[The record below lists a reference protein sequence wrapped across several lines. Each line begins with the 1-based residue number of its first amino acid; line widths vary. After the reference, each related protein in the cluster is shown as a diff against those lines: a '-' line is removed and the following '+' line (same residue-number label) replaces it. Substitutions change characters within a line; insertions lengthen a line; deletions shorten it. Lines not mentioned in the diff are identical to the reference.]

1 MKNSQV
7 KNFLLLLLLSSLWGP
22 SFLFIKVAVEYVEPF
37 TITTF
42 RVGVASLLLYTV
54 LKFKKINLPK
64 FGLIWKHFA
73 VMAIFGSGLPFA
85 LFNIGEQYVSSS
97 LAAILNGTV
106 PLFTLIIAHFA
117 TKNDRLTKAK
127 FYGAIIGFVGLLI
140 LVLPSLIGVKATF
153 FGIIAILAAT
163 ASYAIGFVYSKKYI
177 IGIKPLVASTS
188 QLFLATLF
196 LLPLALIFENPSS
209 IISAPNKAILS
220 ILGLS
225 ILGTAFAFILFY
237 KIMDLTSATYVSM
250 VNYMVPIFGVILGI
264 VVLGERLSWNSALG
278 CLVILM
284 GVMIANGVFTKIKF
298 KHN

>member
-1 MKNSQV
+1 MKNSQLR
-7 KNFLLLLLLSSLWGP
+7 NFLLLLLLSSLWGP
-22 SFLFIKVAVEYVEPF
+22 SFLFIKVAVEHVEPF
-37 TITTF
+37 TITVF
-42 RVGVASLLLYTV
+42 RVGIAALLLYTV
-54 LKFKKINLPK
+54 LKFKKINLPE
-64 FGLIWKHFA
+64 FGKIWKHFA
-73 VMAIFGSGLPFA
+73 VMAVFGSGLPFA

-140 LVLPSLIGVKATF
+140 LVAPSLIGVKATF
-153 FGIIAILAAT
+153 LGIIAILAAT
-163 ASYAIGFVYSKKYI
+163 TSYAIGFVYSKKHI

-196 LLPLALIFENPSS
+196 LLPLSLIFENPSS

-225 ILGTAFAFILFY
+225 ILGTAFAFIIFY
-237 KIMDLTSATYVSM
+237 KIIEVTSATYLSM
-250 VNYMVPIFGVILGI
+250 VNYIVPIFGVILGI

-278 CLVILM
+278 CLVILI
-284 GVMIANGVFTKIKF
+284 GVMIANGIFAKIKF
-298 KHN
+298 RNN